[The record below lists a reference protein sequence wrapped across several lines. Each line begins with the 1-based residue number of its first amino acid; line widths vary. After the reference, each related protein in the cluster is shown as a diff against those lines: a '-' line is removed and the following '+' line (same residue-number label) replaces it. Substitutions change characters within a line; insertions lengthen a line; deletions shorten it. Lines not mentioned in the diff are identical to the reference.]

1 MKDNKILDDLFKI
14 RREDFECIII
24 QKYKKTKIPIKKEKI
39 NMELINFIEKI
50 TPDKKSQKL
59 FLKKIENFHDCFM
72 MEMEYWSQYYYKFG
86 VMDGVKLDKEIKKQ
100 FDLLKK

>member
-39 NMELINFIEKI
+39 NIN
-50 TPDKKSQKL
+50 
-59 FLKKIENFHDCFM
+59 
-72 MEMEYWSQYYYKFG
+72 
-86 VMDGVKLDKEIKKQ
+86 
-100 FDLLKK
+100 